1 MHQVALLRNACE
13 QVEELLGHE
22 VRLIVAIERIHA
34 VLDYVGAQLLIVC
47 LIDIFNIRY
56 RT

>member
-13 QVEELLGHE
+13 QIEELLGHE